1 MVQQTSLTPQEI
13 QARLNQ
19 ADELMAQINQCNQKA
34 TDELATLSAYSA
46 GGIYNRHNGHMQGI
60 LENHKQITAQYQQL
74 LENVK
79 SANTA
84 FQQYDS

>member
-19 ADELMAQINQCNQKA
+19 ADEIMARVNHCNQQA
-34 TDELATLSAYSA
+34 SDQLTTLACYSA
-46 GGIYNRHNGHMQGI
+46 GGIYNRHSGHMQGI
-60 LENHKQITAQYQQL
+60 LENHKQIASQYQQL
-74 LENVK
+74 IDQVK
-79 SANTA
+79 SANTK